1 MTVMLGSNRF
11 TDCQNLL
18 GISDRTVLKIEVAPL
33 RVTLRTPSGL
43 PSGIH
48 FAVEHNVEDERVGT
62 VHTGLRV
69 VADAKSAAIFWNDA
83 WLIAAAEVDE
93 NTVNLHVD
101 LRPIGINIYDDPQG
115 LHVGTNVLARNS
127 FSNCAT
133 AIALA

>member
-1 MTVMLGSNRF
+1 MTVLWGSNRF

-18 GISDRTVLKIEVAPL
+18 GVSDQPVLRIDVAPL

-43 PSGIH
+43 SSGIH
-48 FAVEHNVEDERVGT
+48 FAVERNVQDETAGSARAR
-62 VHTGLRV
+62 LRV
-69 VADAKSAAIFWNDA
+69 VADAKNAAILWDEA
-83 WLIAAAEVDE
+83 WLVAAVEVGD
-93 NTVNLHVD
+93 NTVNLHTD

-115 LHVGTNVLARNS
+115 LHVGTNVLARNG